1 MGLPLFPSAPMPFLI
16 GVHSSLMDR
25 ARKMPLGDIVIVD
38 VDEGTH
44 ESSFDDVGELPE
56 EVVTH
61 LKHILKK
68 QSSATG
74 EAVAKAFLNAFAA
87 MIGEYK
93 SAFAITVTEGE
104 VDVSSGRGW
113 VGLCC
118 AGPGWGCAVLG
129 GVGGPGWGCAVLCC
143 AGWGCDVLCWAG
155 LGCSITCLNVI
166 YHVYRGGSV

>member
-1 MGLPLFPSAPMPFLI
+1 MPFLI

-93 SAFAITVTEGE
+93 SAFAIAVTEGE
-104 VDVSSGRGW
+104 VDVSSGWGW
-113 VGLCC
+113 VVLC
-118 AGPGWGCAVLG
+118 CAVLG
-129 GVGGPGWGCAVLCC
+129 GLGCAVVSWV
-143 AGWGCDVLCWAG
+143 GWVVLWCPGQGWVGLGGAG
-155 LGCSITCLNVI
+155 L
-166 YHVYRGGSV
+166 

>member
-1 MGLPLFPSAPMPFLI
+1 MPFLI

-93 SAFAITVTEGE
+93 SAFAIAVTEGE
-104 VDVSSGRGW
+104 VDVSSGWGWVVLCCGVLGRAGRGW
-113 VGLCC
+113 VGL
-118 AGPGWGCAVLG
+118 
-129 GVGGPGWGCAVLCC
+129 
-143 AGWGCDVLCWAG
+143 
-155 LGCSITCLNVI
+155 GCSTTCLNEFCL
-166 YHVYRGGSV
+166 VYRGGSV

>member
-1 MGLPLFPSAPMPFLI
+1 MPFLI

-56 EVVTH
+56 EVVAH

-68 QSSATG
+68 QSSASG

-93 SAFAITVTEGE
+93 SAFAIAVTEGE
-104 VDVSSGRGW
+104 VDVSSGWGWVVLCCPGWDWVGLWCPGQGW
-113 VGLCC
+113 VGL
-118 AGPGWGCAVLG
+118 
-129 GVGGPGWGCAVLCC
+129 
-143 AGWGCDVLCWAG
+143 
-155 LGCSITCLNVI
+155 GCSTTCLNEFCL
-166 YHVYRGGSV
+166 VYRGGSM